1 MIFGTQPSIHY
12 IYIYSRI
19 CIQAEK
25 VGFLKRLKEA
35 KKVEN
40 DLRAKLQEKHT
51 LLETAQRLID
61 REQEVAKML
70 RKDILSRD
78 DELADLKDLLKEQ
91 TERTAEVESLLQQ
104 RQISLETLQEK
115 LDGKLEDEQ
124 KRSCVLFRCTYHFFF
139 CFSPASVYFEAC
151 LSTVLARLEAQE
163 AQFQQFELDKKALEQ
178 KLMQSQV
185 FRCSIRDD

>member
-124 KRSCVLFRCTYHFFF
+124 KRSCILFRCTYHFFLL
-139 CFSPASVYFEAC
+139 FSCEC
-151 LSTVLARLEAQE
+151 VL
-163 AQFQQFELDKKALEQ
+163 
-178 KLMQSQV
+178 
-185 FRCSIRDD
+185 